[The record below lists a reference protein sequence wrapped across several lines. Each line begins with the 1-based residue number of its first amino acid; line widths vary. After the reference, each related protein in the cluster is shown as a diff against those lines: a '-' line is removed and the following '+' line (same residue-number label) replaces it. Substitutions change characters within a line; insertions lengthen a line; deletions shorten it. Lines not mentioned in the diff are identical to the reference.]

1 MLAPHVEAQFKRA
14 SAHFSH
20 MSALHN
26 LEAGVP
32 YLIVI
37 VMVWGSPSRQHP
49 RVTKKSRMH
58 ARKEYSTV
66 IMKSIIDS
74 RTIHLLVLLVKAR

>member
-1 MLAPHVEAQFKRA
+1 
-14 SAHFSH
+14 

-37 VMVWGSPSRQHP
+37 VMVWGSPSQQHP

-66 IMKSIIDS
+66 FMKSIIDS
-74 RTIHLLVLLVKAR
+74 QTITFAGVVGKGPLGMGGCGSCS